1 MAASDAPSGS
11 PPTSRSFAVIG
22 RDAPT
27 DVAAAA
33 GPGGPPQVPIVTVQ
47 TFRAL
52 YAGEFFGAANPG
64 SSPLPWP
71 SP

>member
-1 MAASDAPSGS
+1 MAASDAPPGS

-27 DVAAAA
+27 TLPQPP
-33 GPGGPPQVPIVTVQ
+33 GQGGPPQVPIVTVQ